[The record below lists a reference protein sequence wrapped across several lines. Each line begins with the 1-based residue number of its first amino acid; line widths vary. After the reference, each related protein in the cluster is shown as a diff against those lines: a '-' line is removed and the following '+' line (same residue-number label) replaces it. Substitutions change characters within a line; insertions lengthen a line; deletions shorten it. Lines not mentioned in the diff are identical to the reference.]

1 MEALHHLAA
10 RLEEAAAPLA
20 AARPD
25 ELDPGPMAT
34 WGDDNG
40 GAFGEVV
47 EALGASLTAALH
59 ARGREMSAAAAELTR
74 LADSLRLAGGG
85 YRDVDHEV
93 GRSIA
98 VAGGTHPDGGAPP
111 PGTPHGRA
119 VPPPHRRPSGPA
131 PGWEH

>member
-20 AARPD
+20 GARPD
-25 ELDPGPMAT
+25 ELDPGPMAA

-40 GAFGEVV
+40 GALGEMV

-59 ARGREMSAAAAELTR
+59 ARGRELSGAAAELTR

-85 YRDVDHEV
+85 YRDVDREV

-98 VAGGTHPDGGAPP
+98 VAGGTHPDGGPAPP
-111 PGTPHGRA
+111 GSPHGPA
-119 VPPPHRRPSGPA
+119 VLPPHPQPSGPA
-131 PGWEH
+131 PGLEH

>member
-10 RLEEAAAPLA
+10 RLEEAAAPLGG
-20 AARPD
+20 ARPD

-34 WGDDNG
+34 WGGDNG
-40 GAFGEVV
+40 GALGEVV

-59 ARGREMSAAAAELTR
+59 ARGREMSGAAAELTR
-74 LADSLRLAGGG
+74 LADSLRRAGAG

-98 VAGGTHPDGGAPP
+98 AAGGALPDGGAAPPGPP
-111 PGTPHGRA
+111 PGSA
-119 VPPPHRRPSGPA
+119 VLPPHQQPSGPA